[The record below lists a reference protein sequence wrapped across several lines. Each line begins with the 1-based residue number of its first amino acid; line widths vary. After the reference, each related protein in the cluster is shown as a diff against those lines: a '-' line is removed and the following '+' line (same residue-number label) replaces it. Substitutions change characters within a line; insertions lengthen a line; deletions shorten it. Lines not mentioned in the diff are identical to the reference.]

1 MSWPRLVTTA
11 YLLTGDL
18 DRAKELARDTLVV
31 VCSRWRRIPRDDVDF
46 YARRSLVKGHL
57 RRARRRK
64 PVPQGAL
71 GALSALTALSAVS
84 ARQRVVL
91 VMLHAEGLGEV
102 EISQLLGCSAGTV
115 RSLAQRGLAV
125 CGAGSGRGGGGG
137 HGGGSG
143 AERLRGL
150 FAEAAEAAEI
160 AEVIGVVEVVELGDN
175 SVPFALPL
183 GAIEQRGRARR
194 RRRTGAVAAVC
205 ALLLAPTAVF
215 AAERI
220 GVFGA
225 AESSGPSSA
234 AQAGSPVRIVAPGE
248 RVQVVKGVQVWL
260 TADGEHWSTPTGSNQ
275 FRGPADGS
283 TDDAKSGVSA
293 QAEAV
298 NDKYFLSGL
307 YHGLAADPGRV
318 AVTVGDATV
327 NGAVL
332 TLAGS
337 PGWGFW
343 YSNTLL
349 TGSELKSVFAEGFD
363 DTRGRASRASGERGA
378 DGPAVVTVY
387 DADAKVVARTDELR

>member
-31 VCSRWRRIPRDDVDF
+31 VCARWRRIPRDDVDF

-64 PVPQGAL
+64 PVPQGVL
-71 GALSALTALSAVS
+71 GVLSAVS

-91 VMLHAEGLGEV
+91 VMLHGEGLGEV
-102 EISQLLGCSAGTV
+102 EIAQLLGCSAGTV

-125 CGAGSGRGGGGG
+125 CGAGSRGGGGS
-137 HGGGSG
+137 GSG

-150 FAEAAEAAEI
+150 FAQAAEAAEI
-160 AEVIGVVEVVELGDN
+160 AEVIGVVEVVELGDD

-183 GAIEQRGRARR
+183 GAIEQHGRARR

-205 ALLLAPTAVF
+205 ALLLAPTTVF
-215 AAERI
+215 AAERM
-220 GVFGA
+220 GLFGA
-225 AESSGPSSA
+225 AEPSGPSSA
-234 AQAGSPVRIVAPGE
+234 SEAGSPVRIVAPGE

-283 TDDAKSGVSA
+283 TEGAKSGVSA
-293 QAEAV
+293 QVEAV

-318 AVTVGDATV
+318 AVAVGDATV

-343 YSNTLL
+343 YSSTLL

-363 DTRGRASRASGERGA
+363 DARGRASGGSGG

-387 DADAKVVARTDELR
+387 DADARVVARTDDLR